1 MHSGWN
7 FWLMTNFPVAA
18 NDNDDDG
25 DDDEDDNNQGSAGA
39 EVSQEDEEEEDNGE
53 NESEESASTKRNKAI
68 KARMDFVVD
77 APSTYQPAWL
87 LTYMLFGQWGVAKFQ
102 VDVCTLFCGQAE
114 NFDSNTGKSRSS
126 QRADKDDENTKD
138 RDTKPDRGLSAL
150 HAAEIDL
157 KQQELDQ
164 RDTELSQKQT
174 MLVLE
179 TANLKVVQENTR
191 YSLLEKRLEMNRKVM
206 DTLEAQGKTNFVDSA
221 GVNRYEIAE
230 MKYWETYNAMN
241 EFA

>member
-1 MHSGWN
+1 M
-7 FWLMTNFPVAA
+7 
-18 NDNDDDG
+18 
-25 DDDEDDNNQGSAGA
+25 
-39 EVSQEDEEEEDNGE
+39 SQENEEEEDNGE
-53 NESEESASTKRNKAI
+53 NEGGESTKRNKAI
-68 KARMDFVVD
+68 KARIDLVD
-77 APSTYQPAWL
+77 QPAWL